1 MIIASLLLTGFW
13 AIPAYTM
20 KGLHAEVRS
29 KFHRSVESYIQVS
42 RVLQGQADLSSASHQ
57 EQDDIIARFNGK
69 RAEMKGFQSWKSQE
83 KQAASSSPGE
93 GAAAAPQERELA
105 LGDQPPKTGFWNT
118 RHLSI
123 EERRKL
129 HAVKDAWKKKNMAE
143 AAGAAL
149 SLGSGNASGSGTNP
163 SQQASTAPS
172 PPSPDLGFEDE
183 EMESAIRASV
193 AQTSRGDDA
202 EDARI
207 EEQMRSSVREIR
219 RLARE
224 NRARAQENRGPE
236 QRIEMRDWKE
246 APTDLSTSGEKGGA
260 GSVEDNITDE
270 EFERL
275 VAEAVRQ
282 SMLSQGGGEAG
293 ADAHA
298 LDGTV
303 GTGQGEADE
312 ELRRALEESRRA
324 AAAQGGGAGGGPDH
338 DEEELKRAL
347 EESRRAAAAAATTQG
362 GGDSAGHDEEE
373 LKKALE
379 ESERAHREHIARTS
393 TERSEEEIILEY
405 VKKQSLAEEAFR
417 RQQQL
422 KGAGASEEK
431 GQEGKG
437 DEDEELRRAME
448 ESLRVSGR
456 EGGPSGSG

>member
-1 MIIASLLLTGFW
+1 
-13 AIPAYTM
+13 M

-57 EQDDIIARFNGK
+57 EQEDIIARFNSK
-69 RAEMKGFQSWKSQE
+69 KAEMKSFQSLKSQE

-93 GAAAAPQERELA
+93 GPAPASQERELA

-118 RHLSI
+118 RHLSL

-149 SLGSGNASGSGTNP
+149 SLGSGNASGSGTNL
-163 SQQASTAPS
+163 SQQASTAAS
-172 PPSPDLGFEDE
+172 PPSPELGFEDE

-193 AQTSRGDDA
+193 AQTSRGDDV

-207 EEQMRSSVREIR
+207 EAQMRSSVREIR

-224 NRARAQENRGPE
+224 NRARAQENRGAE

-246 APTDLSTSGEKGGA
+246 APTDLSMRGEKGGA

-282 SMLSQGGGEAG
+282 SMLSQTGGAAG

-298 LDGTV
+298 LGGVV

-324 AAAQGGGAGGGPDH
+324 AAAQGGGAGH

-347 EESRRAAAAAATTQG
+347 EESRRAAAAATQG
-362 GGDSAGHDEEE
+362 GGGSAGHDEEE

-379 ESERAHREHIARTS
+379 ESERAHREHVARTS

-422 KGAGASEEK
+422 KGTGAGGEK
-431 GQEGKG
+431 RHEGKG

>member
-1 MIIASLLLTGFW
+1 
-13 AIPAYTM
+13 M

-29 KFHRSVESYIQVS
+29 KFHRSVESYIKVS
-42 RVLQGQADLSSASHQ
+42 RVLQGQADLKSAPRGEQ
-57 EQDDIIARFNGK
+57 EDIIARFNSK
-69 RAEMKGFQSWKSQE
+69 RAEMKSFQSWKSQE
-83 KQAASSSPGE
+83 NQPASSSAGD

-118 RHLSI
+118 RHLSL

-129 HAVKDAWKKKNMAE
+129 HAVKDAWKKRNMAE

-149 SLGSGNASGSGTNP
+149 SIGLSDNASGSGANPSSSGTNP
-163 SQQASTAPS
+163 SQAAAPAAS

-207 EEQMRSSVREIR
+207 EAQMRSSVREIR

-224 NRARAQENRGPE
+224 NRELAQRNRGQA

-246 APTDLSTSGEKGGA
+246 APADPPPTSGEKGRP

-270 EFERL
+270 EFETL

-282 SMLSQGGGEAG
+282 SMLSQGRGAAG
-293 ADAHA
+293 AGA
-298 LDGTV
+298 GTV
-303 GTGQGEADE
+303 GAGHGEADE

-324 AAAQGGGAGGGPDH
+324 AAAAQGGGGAGGGADH

-347 EESRRAAAAAATTQG
+347 EES
-362 GGDSAGHDEEE
+362 
-373 LKKALE
+373 
-379 ESERAHREHIARTS
+379 ERAHREHVARTS
-393 TERSEEEIILEY
+393 TERSEEEIIMEY

-417 RQQQL
+417 RQQQQQQQL
-422 KGAGASEEK
+422 KGAGAS
-431 GQEGKG
+431 GG
-437 DEDEELRRAME
+437 DEGHEGAGGEDDEELRRALE